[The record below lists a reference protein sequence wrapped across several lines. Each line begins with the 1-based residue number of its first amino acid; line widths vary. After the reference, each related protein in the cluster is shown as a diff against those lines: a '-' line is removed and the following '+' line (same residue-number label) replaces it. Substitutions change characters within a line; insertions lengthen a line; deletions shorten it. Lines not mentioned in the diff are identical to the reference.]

1 MNSIV
6 RTKVF
11 IPILLLANCSG
22 REHSRHEAKISTV
35 DSIAPD
41 SNVSAPK
48 ENNYYHDTLKVSGK
62 AVVFFSISQEEYDS
76 IPEDDDSGLDEVL
89 SDFNFYAGEVAD
101 TLRSLGFET
110 MITGSRFIQ
119 LKLDNGESRTFD
131 RFNNAE
137 HIVGYIF
144 TDGVKE
150 PLVEYGVSTDVDI
163 ISSFDAFI
171 KN

>member
-1 MNSIV
+1 MNSTGPV
-6 RTKVF
+6 KLLVSF
-11 IPILLLANCSG
+11 LLLASCSG
-22 REHSRHEAKISTV
+22 REHSRHEATISAV

-41 SNVSAPK
+41 ANVSAPK
-48 ENNYYHDTLKVSGK
+48 ENSYFHDTMKVSGK
-62 AVVFFSISQEEYDS
+62 AVVFFSISQQEYDS
-76 IPEDDDSGLDEVL
+76 IPKDDDSGLDEVL

-110 MITGSRFIQ
+110 MITGNRFVQ

-131 RFNNAE
+131 RFNNTE
-137 HIVGYIF
+137 HIVGYIL

-150 PLVEYGVSTDVDI
+150 PLVEYGVSTDLDI
-163 ISSFDAFI
+163 ISSFDAFT